1 MATDWAHGLQL
12 ESLKCLTLKGGDNNT
27 SKINTPHHN
36 IPVFEDTKKHIFLR
50 RLSGGITKLKKKL

>member
-36 IPVFEDTKKHIFLR
+36 IPVFEDTKNTSSSI
-50 RLSGGITKLKKKL
+50 GCQEE